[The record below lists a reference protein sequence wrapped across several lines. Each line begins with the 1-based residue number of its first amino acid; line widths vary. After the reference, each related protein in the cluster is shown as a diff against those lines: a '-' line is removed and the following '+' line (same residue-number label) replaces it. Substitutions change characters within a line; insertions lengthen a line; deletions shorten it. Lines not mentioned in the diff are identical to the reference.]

1 MPTRL
6 IYIPRPDVATDADLE
21 PPASIPALSRLFIA
35 HALRTI
41 GTEEDARMAEISN
54 NLERFQN
61 FFLEIEKLISD
72 SSKEDLAE
80 CARLLAFNL
89 ALYKQKYGELPKEAY
104 KKMLTIESIE
114 SLDDETGAVLAS
126 GILEMGVMLC
136 QATGR
141 LDEIEKLKGLG
152 KSH

>member
-1 MPTRL
+1 
-6 IYIPRPDVATDADLE
+6 
-21 PPASIPALSRLFIA
+21 
-35 HALRTI
+35 
-41 GTEEDARMAEISN
+41 MAEISN

-141 LDEIEKLKGLG
+141 LDELEKLKAMGP
-152 KSH
+152 SH

>member
-1 MPTRL
+1 
-6 IYIPRPDVATDADLE
+6 
-21 PPASIPALSRLFIA
+21 
-35 HALRTI
+35 
-41 GTEEDARMAEISN
+41 MANITN

-61 FFLEIEKLISD
+61 FYLEIEKLISD

-114 SLDDETGAVLAS
+114 SIDDETGSVLAS
-126 GILEMGVMLC
+126 GKLKIGVMLC

-141 LDEIEKLKGLG
+141 LDDLEELKAMGP
-152 KSH
+152 SH

>member
-1 MPTRL
+1 MVDMP
-6 IYIPRPDVATDADLE
+6 
-21 PPASIPALSRLFIA
+21 
-35 HALRTI
+35 
-41 GTEEDARMAEISN
+41 N

-61 FFLEIEKLISD
+61 FYLEIEKLISD

-89 ALYKQKYGELPKEAY
+89 ALFKQKYGELPKEAY
-104 KKMLTIESIE
+104 EKMLTIESI
-114 SLDDETGAVLAS
+114 DDETGAVLAH

-141 LDEIEKLKGLG
+141 LDEIEKLKTMGR
-152 KSH
+152 SH

>member
-1 MPTRL
+1 
-6 IYIPRPDVATDADLE
+6 
-21 PPASIPALSRLFIA
+21 
-35 HALRTI
+35 
-41 GTEEDARMAEISN
+41 MAN

-61 FFLEIEKLISD
+61 FYLEIEKLISD
-72 SSKEDLAE
+72 SSKHDLAE

-104 KKMLTIESIE
+104 KKMLTIESI
-114 SLDDETGAVLAS
+114 DDETGAVLAS

-141 LDEIEKLKGLG
+141 LDEIEKLKTMGR
-152 KSH
+152 SH